1 MKMWKCKIFLK
12 RKQLMSSQNFGGGIV
27 YNRVYKNITWT
38 VSSWKKARKKQE
50 ILEKYKNQEKLL

>member
-1 MKMWKCKIFLK
+1 MWKYKIFLK

-38 VSSWKKARKKQE
+38 VSSWKKAKKCKKKARKISK
-50 ILEKYKNQEKLL
+50 I